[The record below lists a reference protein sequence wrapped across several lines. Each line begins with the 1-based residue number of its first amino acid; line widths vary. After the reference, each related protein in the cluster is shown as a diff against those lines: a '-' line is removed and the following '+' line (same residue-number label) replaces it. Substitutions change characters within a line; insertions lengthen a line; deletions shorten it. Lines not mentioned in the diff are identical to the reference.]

1 MRGRVILVF
10 VALGATAAPDAA
22 SAQLSPQGIIGG
34 ITRPFRHALGQIG
47 HRPRARHYHRAA
59 SGRAAPAAASR
70 AAAAERV
77 AASQESLNPSGA
89 RLGLV
94 GPPAWPSAYEDALG
108 FTFWP
113 DDYASRLRGHGFD
126 VIADTITGRLD
137 LRRSLPRTA
146 TTGSTV
152 RTDVDNDS
160 SLDKCGPSTSA
171 SNWPASRV
179 EQTVQLS
186 GSQRTA
192 LEKAQAA
199 TAEAASKIKADC
211 QSLGSFSPPDR
222 LRALVQTLWT
232 VRDSGVFLHE
242 PLKNFYETLTYA
254 QKNSFAKPQP
264 DKVAPPDSGTANPG
278 MNKQFQA
285 CAAQNAERAER
296 LIKEIEMRVRPDKDQ
311 AQSFENFHRTASDM
325 AKMLIASCA
334 QPIPADPIAR
344 LDAASDHLTAM
355 NYAATTVQI
364 TFDKFYVKLNNDQK
378 ARFDS
383 MASR

>member
-10 VALGATAAPDAA
+10 MALGATAAPDVA

-34 ITRPFRHALGQIG
+34 ITRPFRHALGAIG

-59 SGRAAPAAASR
+59 SGRAARAAAAR
-70 AAAAERV
+70 AAAAERA
-77 AASQESLNPSGA
+77 AASQESLNTSGA

-126 VIADTITGRLD
+126 VIADTISGRLD

-146 TTGSTV
+146 TTRSAV
-152 RTDVDNDS
+152 RTDADNDS
-160 SLDKCGPSTSA
+160 ALDKCGPSTSA
-171 SNWPASRV
+171 INWPSSRV

-192 LEKAQAA
+192 LEKVQTA

-211 QSLGSFSPPDR
+211 RGVGSLSPPDR

-232 VRDSGVFLHE
+232 VRDGGVFLRE
-242 PLKNFYETLTYA
+242 PLKSFYETLTYA
-254 QKNSFAKPQP
+254 QKNSFTKPQP
-264 DKVAPPDSGTANPG
+264 DQVAPADSGPANPG

-311 AQSFENFHRTASDM
+311 AQSFETFHRTASDM

-344 LDAASDHLTAM
+344 LDAANDHLTAM

-378 ARFDS
+378 SRFDA

>member
-34 ITRPFRHALGQIG
+34 ITRPFRHALGAIG
-47 HRPRARHYHRAA
+47 HRPRARHYYRAS
-59 SGRAAPAAASR
+59 SGRAARAAAAR
-70 AAAAERV
+70 AAAAERA
-77 AASQESLNPSGA
+77 AASQESSNPSVA
-89 RLGLV
+89 RLGWV

-126 VIADTITGRLD
+126 VIADTISGRLD

-146 TTGSTV
+146 TTGSAV
-152 RTDVDNDS
+152 RTDADNDG
-160 SLDKCGPSTSA
+160 SLEKCGPSTSA
-171 SNWPASRV
+171 INWPSSRV

-192 LEKAQAA
+192 LEKVQSA
-199 TAEAASKIKADC
+199 TAEAASNIKANC
-211 QSLGSFSPPDR
+211 RGVGSLSPPDR

-232 VRDSGVFLHE
+232 VRDGGVFLRE
-242 PLKNFYETLTYA
+242 PLKSFYETLTYA
-254 QKNSFAKPQP
+254 QKNSFTKPQP
-264 DKVAPPDSGTANPG
+264 DKVAPPESGPANPG

-311 AQSFENFHRTASDM
+311 AQSFETFHRTASDM

-344 LDAASDHLTAM
+344 LDAANDHLTAM

-378 ARFDS
+378 SRFDA